1 MSVILEMKNIEKS
14 FPGVKALKDI
24 NLTLNNGE
32 ILAILGENGAGKST
46 LMKVLTGVYKVDKG
60 NIIVFGKEEKFQ
72 NYKDAQK
79 KGISIIFQELSLI
92 PYFNAWEN
100 IFLGNELLKLKK
112 FLDIKKMK
120 EIALELMEILGVKLD
135 IDIPVEQLSIAEQQ
149 FVEIAKAISIDV
161 KILIL
166 DEPTSTLTPM
176 EVNKLFDV
184 MRELKSHGVGMIFIS
199 HHLDELFKIA
209 DNVLVIRD
217 GISIEQ
223 NPIKDITVEKLVEQ
237 VCGRSLGLKFPP
249 KRNFNDNKENVLSI
263 KNLML
268 NNKSKPINFDLKKG
282 EILGIF
288 GLVGS
293 GRTEIMRSII
303 GADSKYKA
311 EIYKNGKKINI
322 KEPFDAYRYGIGL
335 LPEDR
340 KTQGLILPFSV
351 EDNISLNN
359 IKKEIINSKEIK
371 INSKF
376 QVSKLSIKTP
386 DIETPVINLSGGNQQ
401 KVIISRWLSANCD
414 ILIFDEPTRGID
426 IGAKDEIYKI
436 MNELVEEG
444 KSIIMIS
451 SELEEILGLSDRI
464 IVIRQNEIQAELSGD
479 ASEKE
484 VMTYAGGGHL

>member
-14 FPGVKALKDI
+14 FPGVKALKDM
-24 NLTLNNGE
+24 NLVLNEGE
-32 ILAILGENGAGKST
+32 LLAILGENGAGKST
-46 LMKVLTGVYKVDKG
+46 LMKVLTGVYKAEKG
-60 NIIVFGKEEKFQ
+60 KIIVFGKEAKF
-72 NYKDAQK
+72 NSYKDAQK

-100 IFLGNELLKLKK
+100 IFLGNELLKSKV
-112 FLDIKKMK
+112 FLDVKKMRR
-120 EIALELMEILGVKLD
+120 IASELMQILGVELD
-135 IDIPVEQLSIAEQQ
+135 IDIPVGQLSIAEQQ

-176 EVNKLFDV
+176 EVEKLFNV
-184 MRELKSHGVGMIFIS
+184 MRELKKHNVGMIFIS

-217 GISIEQ
+217 GASVAQ
-223 NPIKDITVEKLVEQ
+223 TPIKDITVEQLVEQ
-237 VCGRSLGLKFPP
+237 VCGRSLGLKFPE
-249 KRNFNDNKENVLSI
+249 KRKLSENAEKVLSI

-268 NNKSKPINFDLKKG
+268 NSKSKPINFDLKKG

-293 GRTEIMRSII
+293 GRTEIMRAII
-303 GADSKYKA
+303 GADSKYRA
-311 EIYKNGKKINI
+311 EIYKNGKKITI
-322 KEPFDAYRYGIGL
+322 KEPGDAYNNGIGL

-359 IKKEIINSKEIK
+359 IEYEVVNYKNISKKSILQI
-371 INSKF
+371 
-376 QVSKLSIKTP
+376 SKLAIKTP
-386 DIETPVINLSGGNQQ
+386 SKDTPVVNLSGGNQQ
-401 KVIISRWLSANCD
+401 KVIISRWLSTNCD

-426 IGAKDEIYKI
+426 VGAKDEIYNI
-436 MNELVEEG
+436 MNELTKEG

-464 IVIRQNEIQAELSGD
+464 LVIRQNEIQAELPGD
-479 ASEKE
+479 ATEKT
-484 VMTYAGGGHL
+484 VMTYAVGGNV

>member
-14 FPGVKALKDI
+14 FPGVKALKDM
-24 NLTLNNGE
+24 NLVLNDGE
-32 ILAILGENGAGKST
+32 ILAVLGENGAGKST
-46 LMKVLTGVYKVDKG
+46 LMKVLTGIYKAEKG
-60 NIIVFGKEEKFQ
+60 KIFVFGEEVDFR

-100 IFLGNELLKLKK
+100 IFLGNELLKFNL
-112 FLDIKKMK
+112 FIDVKKMRR
-120 EIALELMEILGVKLD
+120 IASELMEILGVKLD
-135 IDIPVEQLSIAEQQ
+135 IDVPVEQLSIAEQQ

-176 EVNKLFDV
+176 EVERLFKV
-184 MRELKSHGVGMIFIS
+184 MKELKSHGVGMIFIS

-217 GISIEQ
+217 GSSIAQ
-223 NPIKDITVEKLVEQ
+223 TPIKDITTEKLVEQ
-237 VCGRSLGLKFPP
+237 VCGRSLGLKFPE
-249 KRNFNDNKENVLSI
+249 KRVINDNSENVLYV

-268 NNKSKPINFDLKKG
+268 NPKAKPISFELKKG

-293 GRTEIMRSII
+293 GRTEIMRAII
-303 GADSKYKA
+303 GADPKFKA

-322 KEPFDAYRYGIGL
+322 KEPSDAYHYGIGL

-359 IKKEIINSKEIK
+359 IEKEVINFKDIEKK
-371 INSKF
+371 SKF
-376 QVSKLSIKTP
+376 QISKLSIKTP
-386 DIETPVINLSGGNQQ
+386 SKDTPVVNLSGGNQQ
-401 KVIISRWLSANCD
+401 KVIISRWLSTNCD

-426 IGAKDEIYKI
+426 VGAKDEIYKI
-436 MNELVEEG
+436 MNDLVKEG

-464 IVIRQNEIQAELSGD
+464 IVIRQNEIHAELPGNV
-479 ASEKE
+479 SEQQ
-484 VMTYAGGGHL
+484 VMTYAVGGDA